1 MLIGYARV
9 SSTGQD
15 HATQLDRLKTHG
27 CQKIYEEKLSGL
39 DKDRP
44 QLARALDKV
53 REGDVLVVT
62 KLDRLARSASHLHQ
76 IVDHLTTEGAG
87 LRVLDDSGIDTT
99 TRSGKL
105 LFGILASFAEFETA
119 LRKERQMEGIAK
131 AKAEGRTGGRPKTV
145 DEDAI
150 RRLREEG
157 LTAAQITKQTGTSR
171 AAVYRALAPQAAGSV
186 AIARTGSV

>member
-15 HATQLDRLKTHG
+15 HATQIERLKAHG
-27 CQKIYEEKLSGL
+27 CEKIYEEKQSGL

-53 REGDVLVVT
+53 READVLVVT

-76 IVDHLTTEGAG
+76 IVDLLSAEGAG

-99 TRSGKL
+99 WRSGKL
-105 LFGILASFAEFETA
+105 LFGILASFAEFEAA
-119 LRKERQMEGIAK
+119 LRKERQMEGIAR

-145 DEDAI
+145 DEREI
-150 RRLREEG
+150 RRLRSEG
-157 LTAAQITKQTGTSR
+157 LAVPQIVKQTGTSR
-171 AAVYRALAPQAAGSV
+171 AAVYRALASQ
-186 AIARTGSV
+186 RQH

>member
-1 MLIGYARV
+1 MNRDGNMLIGYARV

-15 HATQLDRLKTHG
+15 HATQFERLKAHG
-27 CQKIYEEKLSGL
+27 CQKIYEEKQSGL

-76 IVDHLTTEGAG
+76 IVDTLTAERAG

-99 TRSGKL
+99 SRSGKL

-119 LRKERQMEGIAK
+119 LRKERQMEGIAR
-131 AKAEGRTGGRPKTV
+131 AKAEGRTGGRPKKV
-145 DEDAI
+145 DETEI
-150 RRLREEG
+150 RRLRSEG
-157 LTAAQITKQTGTSR
+157 LAVPQIVKQTGNSR
-171 AAVYRALAPQAAGSV
+171 AAVYRALGSANPQNGQ
-186 AIARTGSV
+186 

>member
-1 MLIGYARV
+1 MNRDGNMLIGYARV

-15 HATQLDRLKTHG
+15 HATQFERLKAHG
-27 CQKIYEEKLSGL
+27 CQKIYEEKQSGL

-62 KLDRLARSASHLHQ
+62 KLDRLARSALHLHQ
-76 IVDHLTTEGAG
+76 IVDTLTAERAG

-99 TRSGKL
+99 SRSGKL

-119 LRKERQMEGIAK
+119 LRKERQMEGIAR

-145 DEDAI
+145 DETEI
-150 RRLREEG
+150 RRLRSEG
-157 LTAAQITKQTGTSR
+157 LAVPQIVKQTGNSR
-171 AAVYRALAPQAAGSV
+171 AAVYRALGSANPQNGQ
-186 AIARTGSV
+186 

>member
-15 HATQLDRLKTHG
+15 HATQFERLKAHG
-27 CQKIYEEKLSGL
+27 CQKIYEEKQSGL

-76 IVDHLTTEGAG
+76 IVDTLTAERAG

-99 TRSGKL
+99 SRSGKL

-119 LRKERQMEGIAK
+119 LRKERQMEGIAR

-145 DEDAI
+145 DETEI
-150 RRLREEG
+150 RRLRSEG
-157 LTAAQITKQTGTSR
+157 LAVPQIVKQTGNSR
-171 AAVYRALAPQAAGSV
+171 AAVYRALGSANPQNGQ
-186 AIARTGSV
+186 

>member
-1 MLIGYARV
+1 MNRDGNMLIGYARV

-15 HATQLDRLKTHG
+15 HATQFERLKAHG
-27 CQKIYEEKLSGL
+27 CQKIYEEKQSGL

-62 KLDRLARSASHLHQ
+62 KLDRLARSALHLHQ
-76 IVDHLTTEGAG
+76 IVDTLTAERAG

-99 TRSGKL
+99 SRSGKL

-119 LRKERQMEGIAK
+119 LRKERQMEGIAR
-131 AKAEGRTGGRPKTV
+131 AKAEGRTGGRPKKV
-145 DEDAI
+145 DETEI
-150 RRLREEG
+150 RRLRSEG
-157 LTAAQITKQTGTSR
+157 LAVPQIVKQTGNSR
-171 AAVYRALAPQAAGSV
+171 AAVYRALGSANPQNGQ
-186 AIARTGSV
+186 

>member
-15 HATQLDRLKTHG
+15 HATQIERLKAHG
-27 CQKIYEEKLSGL
+27 CEKIYEEKQSGL
-39 DKDRP
+39 DKERP

-62 KLDRLARSASHLHQ
+62 KLDRLARSASHLYQ
-76 IVDHLTTEGAG
+76 IVNILTAEGAG

-99 TRSGKL
+99 SRSGKL

-119 LRKERQMEGIAK
+119 LRKERQMEGIAR

-150 RRLREEG
+150 KRLRDDG
-157 LTAAQITKQTGTSR
+157 LTVPQIIKETGTSR
-171 AAVYRALAPQAAGSV
+171 AAVYRALA
-186 AIARTGSV
+186 R

>member
-15 HATQLDRLKTHG
+15 HATQIERLKAHG
-27 CQKIYEEKLSGL
+27 CEKIYEEKQSGL
-39 DKDRP
+39 DKDQP

-76 IVDHLTTEGAG
+76 IVDHLGTEGAG

-119 LRKERQMEGIAK
+119 LRKERQMEGIAR

-150 RRLREEG
+150 REMR
-157 LTAAQITKQTGTSR
+157 ATGKGVAEIVKATGVSR
-171 AAVYRALAPQAAGSV
+171 AAVYRALGD
-186 AIARTGSV
+186 

>member
-1 MLIGYARV
+1 MLIGYAHA
-9 SSTGQD
+9 SSTGQN
-15 HATQLDRLKTHG
+15 HATQIERLKAHG
-27 CQKIYEEKLSGL
+27 CEKIYEEKQSGL

-76 IVDHLTTEGAG
+76 IVDALASEGAG
-87 LRVLDDSGIDTT
+87 LRVLDDSGIDTSS
-99 TRSGKL
+99 RSGKL

-119 LRKERQMEGIAK
+119 IRKERQMEGIAR

-145 DEDAI
+145 DELEI
-150 RRLREEG
+150 RRLRAEG
-157 LTAAQITKQTGTSR
+157 LAVPQIVKQTGTSR
-171 AAVYRALAPQAAGSV
+171 AAVYRALAK
-186 AIARTGSV
+186 